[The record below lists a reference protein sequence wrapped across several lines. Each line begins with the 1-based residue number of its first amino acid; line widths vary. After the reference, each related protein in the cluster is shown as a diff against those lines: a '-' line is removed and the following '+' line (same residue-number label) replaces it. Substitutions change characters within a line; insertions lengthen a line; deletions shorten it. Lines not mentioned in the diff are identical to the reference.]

1 MSLGEQF
8 QSILPAA
15 QRGAG
20 WALEALY
27 RAMAPAVVG
36 YLRLQGAEDPEDL
49 ANEVFLGAFR
59 GLAGFTGGEEQL
71 RSWVFSIAHR
81 RIIDE
86 RRRRAR
92 RVSVVP
98 IDDAGAGAGAG
109 AAYRSTGPGVED
121 QALGTVEE
129 ERLRRVCESLA
140 PDQRDVVLLRL
151 LGDLSVEQTAAALGK
166 RPGAVKALQ
175 HRGLEALRRLLVEEI
190 SAEGVSG

>member
-8 QSILPAA
+8 ETILPAA

-27 RAMAPAVVG
+27 RALAPAVVG

-59 GLAGFTGGEEQL
+59 GLASFTGGEEAL

-92 RVSVVP
+92 RVPVVSL
-98 IDDAGAGAGAG
+98 DDVGAGAV
-109 AAYRSTGPGVED
+109 YLSTGPGVED
-121 QALGTVEE
+121 QVLGALEE
-129 ERLRRVCESLA
+129 ERLRRVCDRLA

-151 LGDLSVEQTAAALGK
+151 LGDLSIEQTAAALGK
-166 RPGAVKALQ
+166 RAGAVKALQ
-175 HRGLEALRRLLVEEI
+175 HRGLESLRRILAEEI
-190 SAEGVSG
+190 SPKGVSG

>member
-8 QSILPAA
+8 ETILPAA
-15 QRGAG
+15 QRGAA

-27 RAMAPAVVG
+27 RALAPAVVG

-59 GLAGFTGGEEQL
+59 GLAGFQGGEEQL

-92 RVSVVP
+92 RVPVVP
-98 IDDAGAGAGAG
+98 LEEAGT
-109 AAYRSTGPGVED
+109 YRSSGPSVED
-121 QALGTVEE
+121 RALGALEE
-129 ERLRRVCESLA
+129 ERLRRVCERLA

-175 HRGLEALRRLLVEEI
+175 HRGVEALRRALAEEI